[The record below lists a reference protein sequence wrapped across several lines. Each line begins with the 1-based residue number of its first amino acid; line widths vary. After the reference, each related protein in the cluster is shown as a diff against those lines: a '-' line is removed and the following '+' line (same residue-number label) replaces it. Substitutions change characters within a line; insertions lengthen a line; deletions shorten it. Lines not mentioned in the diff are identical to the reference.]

1 MICKQTFFP
10 TTFAWKNK
18 HTFWYY
24 NHELQLVLF
33 ILSDH
38 SEQDLKIWVQNVSTL
53 QLSKKILKIN
63 ITKFLIQIAFLN
75 LVQNGKINNFLRT

>member
-1 MICKQTFFP
+1 MICKQTFLP

-33 ILSDH
+33 ILSHH
-38 SEQDLKIWVQNVSTL
+38 SEQDFEIWVQNA
-53 QLSKKILKIN
+53 SKSEVKEII
-63 ITKFLIQIAFLN
+63 
-75 LVQNGKINNFLRT
+75 